1 MMETKV
7 LNNQATFAVRFPDG
21 TMISESGKV
30 RFETF
35 KSVIKRI
42 GMERVAAYAKISKR
56 KRLKQPYVNK
66 SKNEILENGVYTQEL
81 VDGYYVVN
89 KFSALNMARFLR
101 DMSKELNLGLT
112 IYNPCKTP
120 LRD

>member
-1 MMETKV
+1 METKV

-35 KSVIKRI
+35 KSVIRRI
-42 GMERVAAYAKISKR
+42 GMERVAAFAKISKR

-66 SKNEILENGVYTQEL
+66 SKNEILENSGYTQEL

>member
-66 SKNEILENGVYTQEL
+66 SKNEILENSGYTQEL

>member
-35 KSVIKRI
+35 KSVIRRI
-42 GMERVAAYAKISKR
+42 GMERVAAFAKISKR

-66 SKNEILENGVYTQEL
+66 SKNEILENSGYTQEL

>member
-35 KSVIKRI
+35 KCVIRRI
-42 GMERVAAYAKISKR
+42 GMERVAAFAMISKR

-66 SKNEILENGVYTQEL
+66 SKNEILENSGYTQEL

>member
-35 KSVIKRI
+35 KSVIRRI
-42 GMERVAAYAKISKR
+42 GMERVAAFAQIS
-56 KRLKQPYVNK
+56 
-66 SKNEILENGVYTQEL
+66 
-81 VDGYYVVN
+81 
-89 KFSALNMARFLR
+89 
-101 DMSKELNLGLT
+101 
-112 IYNPCKTP
+112 
-120 LRD
+120 

>member
-66 SKNEILENGVYTQEL
+66 SKNEILENVYIGIGDDALIEAPTPYENEKPVQYGYMAL
-81 VDGYYVVN
+81 V
-89 KFSALNMARFLR
+89 
-101 DMSKELNLGLT
+101 SKRNAVK
-112 IYNPCKTP
+112 KTW
-120 LRD
+120 DKKN